1 VGLSAISVMPLLP
14 PMRRRRASRTSRR
27 CGLSHNQRR
36 IGCHHFGWTD
46 PRRMWLANIAIGSP
60 WWIGLFGDPRAAW
73 ALSYFVSN
81 LITFPERP
89 RSEIARLRAEI
100 EELRKT
106 VRGGRC

>member
-1 VGLSAISVMPLLP
+1 MGLSAVPVKLSLP
-14 PMRRRRASRTSRR
+14 PKRRRRPSFRSA
-27 CGLSHNQRR
+27 LSHDERR
-36 IGCHHFGWTD
+36 VAAHRFWPLDRGRVW
-46 PRRMWLANIAIGSP
+46 MANIAIGSP

-81 LITFPERP
+81 VITFPERP

-100 EELRKT
+100 EKLRKT